1 LEKGKILPLLPII
14 PLSEVRLQILK
25 EYLDK
30 ILQKGFI
37 RESILLA
44 GISIFFVP
52 KLEDTKEQPVINY
65 RGLNKI
71 TVKDIYI
78 LLLASELRDRI
89 GKAKYFIKLDQYVG
103 FNLIRIKEGDK

>member
-65 RGLNKI
+65 RGLNK
-71 TVKDIYI
+71 DIYI